1 MLEPE
6 NPRIIILKI
15 REIKIQ
21 ERRAEARAMSAS
33 INAIEQETE
42 HRVDQT
48 LERGKTL
55 RQRSEV
61 EELRRLITDTKP
73 LAESLNKVENLN
85 IFVFFSMQPNK

>member
-15 REIKIQ
+15 REIRIQ

>member
-15 REIKIQ
+15 REIRIQ
-21 ERRAEARAMSAS
+21 ERRAAARAMSAS

-73 LAESLNKVENLN
+73 LAESLNKVENFN
-85 IFVFFSMQPNK
+85 IFLFFSMQPNK